1 MDAKGKQPPKA
12 LFGVTGLDEV
22 LSGGLARNR
31 LYLLEG
37 TPGSGKTTLA
47 VQFLL
52 EGALG
57 SEKGLYITLSETEQ
71 ELREAAAS
79 HGWSISD
86 KIDIFELLPPGKST
100 GRKAAAKSVVF
111 VGP

>member
-1 MDAKGKQPPKA
+1 MDANAKRPPKA

-22 LSGGLARNR
+22 LSGGVARNR

-37 TPGSGKTTLA
+37 APGSGKTTLA
-47 VQFLL
+47 MQFLL
-52 EGALG
+52 EGARG

-79 HGWSISD
+79 HDWSIPD
-86 KIDIFELLPPGKST
+86 NIDIFELVPPESLLGLSSCTKL
-100 GRKAAAKSVVF
+100 GRD
-111 VGP
+111 